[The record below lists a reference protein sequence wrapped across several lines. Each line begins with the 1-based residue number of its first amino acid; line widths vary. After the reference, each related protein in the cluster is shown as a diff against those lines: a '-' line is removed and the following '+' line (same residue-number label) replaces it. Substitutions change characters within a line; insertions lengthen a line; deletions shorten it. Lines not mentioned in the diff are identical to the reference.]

1 MINSGIVTSHVPV
14 SQCPQISPNKKHEDE
29 GEDGGTEQDL
39 GCCIDQPV
47 AVDCTVEVVI
57 SISLAQPLPAIAC
70 VNVVVLG
77 GARHLLHHQ
86 GLAGEETFEN
96 SSWTEQLLSTYGWQ

>member
-1 MINSGIVTSHVPV
+1 MSP
-14 SQCPQISPNKKHEDE
+14 CPQISPNKKHEDE

-39 GCCIDQPV
+39 SCCIDQPV

-57 SISLAQPLPAIAC
+57 SISQPPPPPAIAC
-70 VNVVVLG
+70 VDVVVLG

-86 GLAGEETFEN
+86 GLAGEETFED
-96 SSWTEQLLSTYGWQ
+96 SPWAEQLINMRQ